1 MSINTLRLFLRC
13 GSGGALGKTWDI
25 EYFYCRPML
34 PVYQL
39 CLYTRLLDN
48 GIRISMDGWDHW
60 LNNVLSFPDGLSE
73 RITISSV
80 SKGHIMSTS
89 DPHGTDKSAEEPI
102 PQTSLDVL
110 LWKLDLLETIIN
122 ELPNPVF
129 AKNSDTRFCFF
140 NKAYESFFSVRREEL
155 LNRTVLELDYLSPEE
170 RWQYQKE
177 DAEAIRSGGEVHY
190 ETSYKTGRG
199 QCSSLYWAKGF
210 VTPGFKQ
217 KGLVGVIVDI
227 SSQKRLEQELARRV
241 KELEEVRREL
251 RQLSLTDEL
260 TTLPNRR
267 LFEMRLQEEVL
278 IANRHNVTIS
288 LFMVDIDN
296 FKNIN
301 DRFGHDAGDAILR
314 DFAKVLRR
322 TCRESDPVTRFGGDE
337 FIGLLPL
344 ACLHDVR
351 TLAERIRKTVKDSCV
366 LPDGRRL
373 TVSIGIAEFQCGES
387 GEQFKKR
394 VDAALYRA
402 KKNGRDQVSE

>member
-1 MSINTLRLFLRC
+1 
-13 GSGGALGKTWDI
+13 
-25 EYFYCRPML
+25 
-34 PVYQL
+34 
-39 CLYTRLLDN
+39 
-48 GIRISMDGWDHW
+48 MDGWGRW
-60 LNNVLSFPDGLSE
+60 LNNVFSFPDGLSE
-73 RITISSV
+73 RSAISSV
-80 SKGHIMSTS
+80 RGHIVLISNPQGKDMSE
-89 DPHGTDKSAEEPI
+89 EEPI
-102 PQTSLDVL
+102 PQASLDVL
-110 LWKLDLLETIIN
+110 LWKLDFLEAIIN

-129 AKNSDTRFCFF
+129 AKNSDARFCFF
-140 NKAYESFFSVRREEL
+140 NKAYESFFSVRREGL
-155 LNRTVLELDYLSPEE
+155 LNRTVLDLDYLSPEE
-170 RWQYQKE
+170 RCQYQKE
-177 DAEAIRSGGEVHY
+177 DEEAIQSGGEVHY
-190 ETSYKTGRG
+190 ETSYKTDRG
-199 QCSSLYWAKGF
+199 LCSSLYWAKGF
-210 VTPGFKQ
+210 VTPGFEQ

-227 SSQKRLEQELARRV
+227 SSLKRLEQELACRV

-301 DRFGHDAGDAILR
+301 DRFGHGAGDAILR

>member
-1 MSINTLRLFLRC
+1 
-13 GSGGALGKTWDI
+13 
-25 EYFYCRPML
+25 
-34 PVYQL
+34 
-39 CLYTRLLDN
+39 
-48 GIRISMDGWDHW
+48 MDGWGRW
-60 LNNVLSFPDGLSE
+60 LNNVFSFPDGLSE
-73 RITISSV
+73 RIAISSI
-80 SKGHIMSTS
+80 SRGHITLIRNPQSKDT
-89 DPHGTDKSAEEPI
+89 SAEEPI
-102 PQTSLDVL
+102 PQARLDAL
-110 LWKLDLLETIIN
+110 LWKLDFLETIIN

-129 AKNSDTRFCFF
+129 AKNSDARFCFF
-140 NKAYESFFSVRREEL
+140 NKAYESFFSVRREDL

-177 DAEAIRSGGEVHY
+177 DEEAIRSGGEVHY
-190 ETSYKTGRG
+190 ETSYQTDRG
-199 QCSSLYWAKGF
+199 LCSSLYWAKGF
-210 VTPGFKQ
+210 VTTGFEQ

-227 SSQKRLEQELARRV
+227 SSLKRLEQELANRV
-241 KELEEVRREL
+241 KELEEVRQEL

-301 DRFGHDAGDAILR
+301 DRFGHGAGDAILR

-373 TVSIGIAEFQCGES
+373 TVSIGIAEFHRGES